1 MKKKI
6 IIISSSIIIV
16 AILIG
21 ITLYFTTDL
30 FKSNEK
36 LFWKYFLQ
44 IEDISDVI
52 SNDKLNLEK
61 EFKKSNSYISNGN
74 LSFNYAKGEDS
85 SKEFKIE
92 TTSKYDINSNK
103 TYADAILKNGELD
116 LFKIS
121 YINYDDI
128 YAIKCDE
135 VYERYIGIKNSNLTE
150 LGKKYGFEN
159 VPDTININEYEN
171 LLKLS
176 EEEKTHILNTY
187 VPIIMENI
195 DSKQYKKE
203 TETIEIN
210 NIQYETNTY
219 KIEISGDTLK
229 IILINCLNKL
239 KQDQQLLSII
249 NERISKVTFNN
260 LDITNKIDDL
270 IKEIEQ
276 YNINETLNIEIYESN
291 GKNIRTKVSLGT
303 KINIIYDRLNNENT
317 LTMDFEQKN
326 NIQEFMNAN
335 EIIDL
340 TEIGNDT
347 NFTTRIIIA
356 KKVQNNLTLNNIQ
369 IIPDINK
376 NNENIDILVQI
387 ENKDDDFNNLYDIKI
402 NKNENEKQEQ
412 ITITYNNEITKT
424 NQVEN
429 IKEINNE
436 NLVLANNFQKEQFEL
451 FIQGWSQIFLDK
463 FKEKMSI
470 IGFDEISQ
478 SI

>member
-1 MKKKI
+1 
-6 IIISSSIIIV
+6 
-16 AILIG
+16 
-21 ITLYFTTDL
+21 
-30 FKSNEK
+30 
-36 LFWKYFLQ
+36 
-44 IEDISDVI
+44 
-52 SNDKLNLEK
+52 
-61 EFKKSNSYISNGN
+61 
-74 LSFNYAKGEDS
+74 
-85 SKEFKIE
+85 
-92 TTSKYDINSNK
+92 
-103 TYADAILKNGELD
+103 
-116 LFKIS
+116 
-121 YINYDDI
+121 
-128 YAIKCDE
+128 
-135 VYERYIGIKNSNLTE
+135 
-150 LGKKYGFEN
+150 
-159 VPDTININEYEN
+159 
-171 LLKLS
+171 
-176 EEEKTHILNTY
+176 
-187 VPIIMENI
+187 MENI
-195 DSKQYKKE
+195 YSKQYKKE

-260 LDITNKIDDL
+260 LDITNKIDNL

-412 ITITYNNEITKT
+412 ITITYNNEIIKE

-429 IKEINNE
+429 IEEINNE
-436 NLVLANNFQKEQFEL
+436 NLILANNYQKEQFEL
-451 FIQGWSQIFLDK
+451 FIQGWSQIFVDK
-463 FKEKMSI
+463 LIEKMSI

>member
-16 AILIG
+16 AILIV

-61 EFKKSNSYISNGN
+61 ELKKSNSYISNGN

-326 NIQEFMNAN
+326 N
-335 EIIDL
+335 
-340 TEIGNDT
+340 
-347 NFTTRIIIA
+347 
-356 KKVQNNLTLNNIQ
+356 
-369 IIPDINK
+369 
-376 NNENIDILVQI
+376 
-387 ENKDDDFNNLYDIKI
+387 FN
-402 NKNENEKQEQ
+402 
-412 ITITYNNEITKT
+412 TI
-424 NQVEN
+424 
-429 IKEINNE
+429 
-436 NLVLANNFQKEQFEL
+436 
-451 FIQGWSQIFLDK
+451 
-463 FKEKMSI
+463 
-470 IGFDEISQ
+470 
-478 SI
+478 